1 MPEPEASLRSRAW
14 VLGLVVMANWS
25 GLRPLSKSHVHA
37 LVFLANS
44 LAPIYEDSGLEARV
58 IKHEHGP
65 FYPDAQWDLDR
76 LVGQGLLH
84 VSDVTLSD
92 TGGRWW
98 MDASYEAS
106 ASGKAA
112 FKECRS
118 LPLLG
123 RSYRFLLELTNAF
136 ASLQQDARSRAALV
150 DVIYATPNRA
160 NRTALVFEEA
170 EQNFSSLT
178 AVAFDDLAGPDIV
191 LTPKERLQLYFGY
204 LEDNAKETGSHGS

>member
-1 MPEPEASLRSRAW
+1 MPAAEASLRSRAW

-25 GLRPLSKSHVHA
+25 GLRPLSKSHAHA

-44 LAPIYEDSGLEARV
+44 LAPIYEDTGLEARV

-76 LVGQGLLH
+76 LVGQGLLQ
-84 VSDVTLSD
+84 VSGVTLSD

-98 MDASYEAS
+98 MDGSYEAS
-106 ASGKAA
+106 ANGKAA
-112 FKECRS
+112 FNECRN
-118 LPLLG
+118 LPLLR

-136 ASLQQDARSRAALV
+136 ASLQQDARNRAALV
-150 DVIYATPNRA
+150 DAIYATPNRA
-160 NRTALVFEEA
+160 NRTALVFEDA
-170 EQNFSSLT
+170 EENFSSRT
-178 AVAFDDLAGPDIV
+178 AVAFDELVGPDIA

-204 LEDNAKETGSHGS
+204 LEDNAKKTESYVS

>member
-1 MPEPEASLRSRAW
+1 MPVAEASLRSRAW

-25 GLRPLSKSHVHA
+25 GLRPLSKAHAHA

-44 LAPIYEDSGLEARV
+44 LAPIYEDTGLETRV

-76 LVGQGLLH
+76 LVGQGLLNI
-84 VSDVTLSD
+84 SGVTLSD
-92 TGGRWW
+92 TEGRWW
-98 MDASYEAS
+98 MDGAYEAS
-106 ASGKAA
+106 DTGRAV
-112 FKECRS
+112 FNECRS

-136 ASLQQDARSRAALV
+136 ASLQQNSRNRAALV
-150 DVIYATPNRA
+150 DVIYSTPNRA
-160 NRTALVFEEA
+160 NRTALVFENA
-170 EQNFSSLT
+170 EENFSSMT

-191 LTPKERLQLYFGY
+191 LSPKERLQLYFGY
-204 LEDNAKETGSHGS
+204 LEEHAKRSGELTS

>member
-1 MPEPEASLRSRAW
+1 MPTAEASLRSRAW

-25 GLRPLSKSHVHA
+25 GLRPLSKSHAHA

-44 LAPIYEDSGLEARV
+44 LAPIYEDTGLEARV

-76 LVGQGLLH
+76 LVGQGLLN
-84 VSDVTLSD
+84 VSGVTLSD

-98 MDASYEAS
+98 MDGAYEAS
-106 ASGKAA
+106 ANGRAA
-112 FKECRS
+112 FTECRN
-118 LPLLG
+118 LPLLR

-136 ASLQQDARSRAALV
+136 ASLQQDARNRAALV

-160 NRTALVFEEA
+160 NRTALVFEEVD
-170 EQNFSSLT
+170 QNFSSLT

-191 LTPKERLQLYFGY
+191 LSPKERLQLYFGY
-204 LEDNAKETGSHGS
+204 LEEHTRSSGSHTP

>member
-1 MPEPEASLRSRAW
+1 MPAAEASLRNRAW

-25 GLRPLSKSHVHA
+25 GLRPLSKSHAHS
-37 LVFLANS
+37 LIFLANS
-44 LAPIYEDSGLEARV
+44 LAPIYEDTGLESRV

-76 LVGQGLLH
+76 LVGQGLLN
-84 VSDVTLSD
+84 VSGITLSE

-98 MDASYEAS
+98 MDGAYEAS
-106 ASGKAA
+106 ASGRAA
-112 FKECRS
+112 FKEFRT
-118 LPLLG
+118 LPLLE

-136 ASLQQDARSRAALV
+136 ASLQQDARNRAALT

-160 NRTALVFEEA
+160 NRTALVFEYA

-178 AVAFDDLAGPDIV
+178 AAAFDDLAGPDV
-191 LTPKERLQLYFGY
+191 ALSPKERLQLYFGY
-204 LEDNAKETGSHGS
+204 LEANVMTSGAAST